1 MFPQQDREE
10 DELEEVVEEGQEDSD
25 NPWITVKK
33 KKVSSSADKEK
44 GKGDGASLEEFQ
56 KDFKQFWQRRNEE
69 KQRERARKAAEE
81 DELVRDG
88 RTGC

>member
-1 MFPQQDREE
+1 M
-10 DELEEVVEEGQEDSD
+10 EEGQEDSD

-33 KKVSSSADKEK
+33 KKVSSSAADKEK

-88 RTGC
+88 LVVRRRFIQKCNLNH